1 MGKRVTRWISTE
13 QAGASIGMSSEWVR
27 QQIEAKRLRAY
38 CYETGARRTYRIRT
52 DDWERFLVRYRKCTD
67 DPDWG

>member
-13 QAGASIGMSSEWVR
+13 QAGASIGMSSEWIR
-27 QQIEAKRLRAY
+27 AQIEAKRLRAY